1 MDTLCANNMF
11 VASVMCVLAG
21 WQQRGFCFF
30 IGKHTHQHTSCSIG
44 HVCGVLWHYSVFR
57 RICVQGIFVVVFVKV
72 HEMAICSCGECPRIF
87 WQPFLVARFSATI
100 LGRLLLR
107 NGVYVDR
114 KLSYIICNSQF
125 IQCSCALKGLHILKA
140 LKSHCVSWP
149 FLSATLGV
157 FSLSGA
163 STGFWG
169 NTFLPK
175 CFSKDHAY

>member
-1 MDTLCANNMF
+1 
-11 VASVMCVLAG
+11 MCVLAG

-44 HVCGVLWHYSVFR
+44 HVCDVLWHYSVFR

-100 LGRLLLR
+100 FGRLLLR
-107 NGVYVDR
+107 NSVCVDW

-125 IQCSCALKGLHILKA
+125 IQCGCALKGLHILKA
-140 LKSHCVSWP
+140 LKSHYVSWP
-149 FLSATLGV
+149 FLCHFWEFIVCQELRLVSGV
-157 FSLSGA
+157 THSCQNVSQKIMLLKI
-163 STGFWG
+163 ST
-169 NTFLPK
+169 
-175 CFSKDHAY
+175 